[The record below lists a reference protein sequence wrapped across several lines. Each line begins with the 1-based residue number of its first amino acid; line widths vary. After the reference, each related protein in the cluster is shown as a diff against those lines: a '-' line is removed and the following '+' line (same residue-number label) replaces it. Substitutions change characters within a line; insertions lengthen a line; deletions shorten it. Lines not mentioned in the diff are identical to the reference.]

1 MHIKVK
7 LIGTAEI
14 NGVKTDTITLNEL
27 TVRQELDLDK
37 QFKATDPERN
47 LNYIALSAS
56 CSVDDITKLTSRNYQ
71 RVVAAFFRLTPDEE
85 PATYITEVDNTISP

>member
-1 MHIKVK
+1 MYIKVK

-14 NGVKTDTITLNEL
+14 NGITTDTITLNEL

-37 QFKATDPERN
+37 QFKASDPERN
-47 LNYIALSAS
+47 LNYIALSAG

-71 RVVAAFFRLTPDEE
+71 RVVAAFFRLTPDEDVKD
-85 PATYITEVDNTISP
+85 YITEFDNTISP